1 MNGEEEEEG
10 ELEWRSWSREG
21 RSREGR
27 GRACIRDTDGTLG

>member
-1 MNGEEEEEG
+1 MNGEEEEEEG

-21 RSREGR
+21 R